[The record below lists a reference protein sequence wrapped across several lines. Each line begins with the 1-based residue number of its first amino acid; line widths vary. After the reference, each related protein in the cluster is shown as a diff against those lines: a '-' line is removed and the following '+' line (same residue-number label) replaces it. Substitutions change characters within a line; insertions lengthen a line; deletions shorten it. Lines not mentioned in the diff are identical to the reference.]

1 MKYEERELIMKHS
14 VCVVT
19 SSRADFGLLCPL
31 LYRLQTEESIELRLA
46 VTGSHLS
53 QDFGC
58 TSTEIEKSGLPIHTK
73 IPLPLEGDSKCA
85 MAKATGA
92 ALSLFADYFS
102 ENRPELVVLLGDRFE
117 LFAVSA
123 AAALL
128 GVPIAHI
135 SGGDTT
141 VGAVDE
147 FLRHSITKMST
158 LHFTGCEDSRRRV
171 IQLGESPDRVFNVG
185 EPGIENMAN
194 IPVIS
199 LEELQTDI
207 GFPRGK
213 RPYALVTFHP
223 VTMEDNSEARQLQ
236 QLIQA
241 MDYFPEL
248 DYVIT
253 LSNADAGGREINQIW
268 IEEGRKRS
276 NWLITPSLGVKR
288 YVSTMC
294 YAEMV
299 LGNSSSGVIEAPFF
313 HVPTVNIGDRQKGRI
328 MAESVLCC
336 KPVKDDIISAMKQV
350 MTPEFR
356 AIAAQAQSP
365 FGDGHTSNKIAPII
379 LKFLVSTEKST
390 KKTFFDIHFEV

>member
-1 MKYEERELIMKHS
+1 MRHS

-19 SSRADFGLLCPL
+19 SSRADFGPLCPL
-31 LYRLQTEESIELRLA
+31 LYRLQAEESIELRLA

-53 QDFGC
+53 QDFGH
-58 TSTEIEKSGLPIHTK
+58 TSTEIKKSGVPIHTK
-73 IPLPLEGDSKCA
+73 IPLPIEGDSKYA

-102 ENRPELVVLLGDRFE
+102 EDRPELVVLLGDRFE
-117 LFAVSA
+117 LFGISA

-128 GVPIAHI
+128 GIPIAHI

-141 VGAVDE
+141 IGAVDE
-147 FLRHSITKMST
+147 FLRHSITKMSA
-158 LHFTGCEDSRRRV
+158 LHFTGCEESRRRV

-194 IPVIS
+194 LPAIS
-199 LEELQTDI
+199 LEELQADI
-207 GFPRGK
+207 GLPRGN

-223 VTMEDNSEARQLQ
+223 VTMEDNSGARQLQ
-236 QLIQA
+236 QLIRA
-241 MDYFPEL
+241 MDHFPEL

-268 IEEGRKRS
+268 IEKGQKRP
-276 NWLITPSLGVKR
+276 NWLVTPSLGIKR
-288 YVSTMC
+288 YISTMR

-299 LGNSSSGVIEAPFF
+299 LGNSSSGIIEAPFF
-313 HVPTVNIGDRQKGRI
+313 HVPTVNIGNRQKGRI

-336 KPVKDDIISAMKQV
+336 KPVKDDIISAMKQA

-365 FGDGHTSNKIAPII
+365 FGDGQTSDKIVPII
-379 LKFLVSTEKST
+379 LEFLSCEEKNT
-390 KKTFFDIHFEV
+390 KKAFFDINFEV